1 MKEFAYSEPCLDEE
15 DKKAVLEVLNSK
27 QLEFAY
33 SEPCLDEE
41 DKKAVLEVLNSKQLT
56 QGKRSLLFEEALCEF
71 LGVKHAL
78 VFNSATS
85 ALLTLYRNFSDFN
98 ADCNEIITTPISFVA
113 TANMLLESGY
123 KPVFAEIKND
133 GNIDELALEKLINER
148 TKAIVSVDY
157 AGKSVEIGSIQKLC
171 KRHSLSFLSDSS
183 HALGSEYQN
192 KKVGGFALAS
202 VFSFHAIKPITTA
215 EGGAVV
221 TNDGEL
227 YEKMKLFRSHGM
239 LKKDFFEGEVKSIGH
254 NFRLNEI
261 QSALGLSQLK
271 KAPLLMQKREEIAL
285 VYDRIFKDNPYFTP
299 LHPLLKDKSS
309 NHLYPI
315 LMRQKFF
322 TCKKLILENLHK
334 HGILAQVHYKPIYQ
348 YQLYQQLF
356 NTAPLKSAEDFYR
369 AEISLP
375 CHANLD
381 LGSVQNIAHG
391 VLKTFENLKVK

>member
-1 MKEFAYSEPCLDEE
+1 MKGFAYSEPCLDEE

-27 QLEFAY
+27 QI
-33 SEPCLDEE
+33 
-41 DKKAVLEVLNSKQLT
+41 T
-56 QGKRSLLFEEALCEF
+56 QGRRSLLFEEALCEF

-123 KPVFAEIKND
+123 KPVFAGIKND
-133 GNIDELALEKLINER
+133 GNIDELALEKLINKK

-171 KRHSLSFLSDSS
+171 KKHSLSFLSDSS

-221 TNDGEL
+221 TNDSEL

-239 LKKDFFEGEVKSIGH
+239 FKKDFFEGEVKSIGH

-285 VYDRIFKDNPYFTP
+285 IYDRIFKDNPYFTP

-322 TCKKLILENLHK
+322 ACKKLILENLHER
-334 HGILAQVHYKPIYQ
+334 GILAQVHYKPIYQ

-356 NTAPLKSAEDFYR
+356 NTAPLKNAEDFYR

-381 LGSVQNIAHG
+381 LESAQTIAHG
-391 VLKTFENLKVK
+391 VLKTFESFKIE

>member
-1 MKEFAYSEPCLDEE
+1 MK
-15 DKKAVLEVLNSK
+15 
-27 QLEFAY
+27 EFAY

-133 GNIDELALEKLINER
+133 GNIDELALEKLINKK

-227 YEKMKLFRSHGM
+227 YEKMKWFRSHGM
-239 LKKDFFEGEVKSIGH
+239 IKKDFFEGEVKSIGH

-334 HGILAQVHYKPIYQ
+334 RGILAQVHYKPIYQ

-375 CHANLD
+375 CHANLN
-381 LGSVQNIAHG
+381 LESAQTIAHG
-391 VLKTFENLKVK
+391 VLKTFEDLKIE

>member
-1 MKEFAYSEPCLDEE
+1 MK
-15 DKKAVLEVLNSK
+15 
-27 QLEFAY
+27 EFAY

-85 ALLTLYRNFSDFN
+85 ALLTLYRNFSNFS

-133 GNIDELALEKLINER
+133 GNIDELALEKLINKK

-221 TNDGEL
+221 TNDNEL
-227 YEKMKLFRSHGM
+227 YEKMKWFRSHGM
-239 LKKDFFEGEVKSIGH
+239 IKKDFFEGEVKSIGH

-334 HGILAQVHYKPIYQ
+334 RGILAQVHYKPIYQ

-356 NTAPLKSAEDFYR
+356 NTAPLKSAQDFYR

-381 LGSVQNIAHG
+381 LESVQNIAHG
-391 VLKTFENLKVK
+391 VLKTFEDLKIE

>member
-1 MKEFAYSEPCLDEE
+1 MK
-15 DKKAVLEVLNSK
+15 
-27 QLEFAY
+27 EFAY

-85 ALLTLYRNFSDFN
+85 ALLTLYKNFSDFN

-133 GNIDELALEKLINER
+133 GNIDELVLEKLITKK

-157 AGKSVEIGSIQKLC
+157 AGKSVEIESIQKLC
-171 KRHSLSFLSDSS
+171 KKHSLSFLSDSS

-221 TNDGEL
+221 TNDNEL
-227 YEKMKLFRSHGM
+227 YEKMKWFRSHGM
-239 LKKDFFEGEVKSIGH
+239 IKKNFFEGEVKSIGH

-285 VYDRIFKDNPYFTP
+285 IYDRIFKDNPYFTP

-334 HGILAQVHYKPIYQ
+334 CGILAQVHYKPIYQ

-356 NTAPLKSAEDFYR
+356 NTAPLKSAEDFYH

-381 LGSVQNIAHG
+381 LKSVQNIAHG
-391 VLKTFENLKVK
+391 VLKTFESFKIE

>member
-1 MKEFAYSEPCLDEE
+1 MK
-15 DKKAVLEVLNSK
+15 
-27 QLEFAY
+27 EFAY

-133 GNIDELALEKLINER
+133 GNIDELALEKLINKK

-227 YEKMKLFRSHGM
+227 HEKMKWFRSHGM
-239 LKKDFFEGEVKSIGH
+239 IKKDFFEGEVKSIGH

-334 HGILAQVHYKPIYQ
+334 RGILAQVHYKPIYQ

-356 NTAPLKSAEDFYR
+356 NTAPLKNAEDFYR

-381 LGSVQNIAHG
+381 LESTQNIAHG
-391 VLKTFENLKVK
+391 VLKTFENLKIE

>member
-1 MKEFAYSEPCLDEE
+1 MK
-15 DKKAVLEVLNSK
+15 
-27 QLEFAY
+27 EFAY

-133 GNIDELALEKLINER
+133 GNIDELVLEKLINER

-157 AGKSVEIGSIQKLC
+157 AGKSVEIESIQKLC

-227 YEKMKLFRSHGM
+227 YEKIKLFRSHGM
-239 LKKDFFEGEVKSIGH
+239 LKKDFFEGEVKNIGH

-285 VYDRIFKDNPYFTP
+285 AYDRIFKDNPYFTL

-334 HGILAQVHYKPIYQ
+334 RGILAQVHYKPIYQ

-381 LGSVQNIAHG
+381 LESVQNIAHG
-391 VLKTFENLKVK
+391 VLKTFENLKIE

>member
-1 MKEFAYSEPCLDEE
+1 MK
-15 DKKAVLEVLNSK
+15 
-27 QLEFAY
+27 EFAY

-85 ALLTLYRNFSDFN
+85 ALLTLYRNFSDFS

-123 KPVFAEIKND
+123 KPVFAGIKND
-133 GNIDELALEKLINER
+133 GNIDELALEKLINKK

-157 AGKSVEIGSIQKLC
+157 AGKSVEIESIQKLC

-221 TNDGEL
+221 TNDNEL
-227 YEKMKLFRSHGM
+227 YEKMKWFRSHGM
-239 LKKDFFEGEVKSIGH
+239 IKKDFFEGEVKSIGH

-271 KAPLLMQKREEIAL
+271 KASFLMQKREEIAL
-285 VYDRIFKDNPYFTP
+285 TYDRIFKDNPYFTP

-334 HGILAQVHYKPIYQ
+334 RGILAQVHYKPIYQ

-356 NTAPLKSAEDFYR
+356 NTAPLKSAEDFYC

-381 LGSVQNIAHG
+381 LESVQNIAHG
-391 VLKTFENLKVK
+391 VLKTFESFKIE

>member
-1 MKEFAYSEPCLDEE
+1 MK
-15 DKKAVLEVLNSK
+15 
-27 QLEFAY
+27 EFAY

-85 ALLTLYRNFSDFN
+85 ALLTLYRNFSNFS

-133 GNIDELALEKLINER
+133 GNIDELALEKLINKK

-157 AGKSVEIGSIQKLC
+157 AGKSVEIESIQKLC

-227 YEKMKLFRSHGM
+227 HEKMKWFRSHGM
-239 LKKDFFEGEVKSIGH
+239 IKKDFFEGEVKSIGH

-285 VYDRIFKDNPYFTP
+285 IYDRIFKDNPYFTP

-334 HGILAQVHYKPIYQ
+334 RGILAQVHYKPIYQ

-356 NTAPLKSAEDFYR
+356 NTAPLKSTEDFYH

-381 LGSVQNIAHG
+381 LESVHNIAHG
-391 VLKTFENLKVK
+391 VLKTFEDLKIE

>member
-1 MKEFAYSEPCLDEE
+1 MK
-15 DKKAVLEVLNSK
+15 K
-27 QLEFAY
+27 FAY

-56 QGKRSLLFEEALCEF
+56 QGKYSLLFEEALCEF

-78 VFNSATS
+78 AFNSATS
-85 ALLTLYRNFSDFN
+85 ALLTLYRNFSEFS
-98 ADCNEIITTPISFVA
+98 ADRNEIITTPISFVA

-123 KPVFAEIKND
+123 KPVFAEVKND
-133 GNIDELALEKLINER
+133 GNIDELALEKLITKK

-157 AGKSVEIGSIQKLC
+157 AGKSVEIESVQRLC
-171 KRHSLSFLSDSS
+171 KKHSLSFLSDSS

-221 TNDGEL
+221 TNDSEL
-227 YEKMKLFRSHGM
+227 HEKMKSFRSHGM
-239 LKKDFFEGEVKSIGH
+239 LKKDFFEGEVKSVGY

-271 KAPLLMQKREEIAL
+271 KAPLLMQKREEVAL
-285 VYDRIFKDNPYFTP
+285 VYDEIFKDNPYFTP
-299 LHPLLKDKSS
+299 LHPLLKHQSS

-322 TCKKLILENLHK
+322 TFKRSILDFLHK
-334 HGILAQVHYKPIYQ
+334 LGILAQVHYKPIYQ

-356 NTAPLKSAEDFYR
+356 NTAPLKSAEDFYN

-381 LGSVQNIAHG
+381 LESVKNIAHG
-391 VLKTFENLKVK
+391 VLKTFEGFNRMGFI

>member
-1 MKEFAYSEPCLDEE
+1 MK
-15 DKKAVLEVLNSK
+15 
-27 QLEFAY
+27 EFAY

-133 GNIDELALEKLINER
+133 GNIDELALEKLINKK

-171 KRHSLSFLSDSS
+171 KKHSLSFLSDSS

-227 YEKMKLFRSHGM
+227 YEKMKWFRSHGM
-239 LKKDFFEGEVKSIGH
+239 IKKDFFEGEVKSIGH

-334 HGILAQVHYKPIYQ
+334 RGILAQVHYKPIYQ

-381 LGSVQNIAHG
+381 LESVQNIAHG
-391 VLKTFENLKVK
+391 VLKTFEGFKIE

>member
-1 MKEFAYSEPCLDEE
+1 MK
-15 DKKAVLEVLNSK
+15 
-27 QLEFAY
+27 EFAY

-85 ALLTLYRNFSDFN
+85 ALLTLYRNFSDFS

-133 GNIDELALEKLINER
+133 GNIDELALEKLINEK

-221 TNDGEL
+221 TNDSEL
-227 YEKMKLFRSHGM
+227 HEKMKWFRSHGM
-239 LKKDFFEGEVKSIGH
+239 IKKDFFEGEVKSIGH

-285 VYDRIFKDNPYFTP
+285 IYDRIFKDNPYFTP

-334 HGILAQVHYKPIYQ
+334 RGILAQVHYKPIYQ

-381 LGSVQNIAHG
+381 LESVQNIAHG
-391 VLKTFENLKVK
+391 ILKTFEDLKIE

>member
-1 MKEFAYSEPCLDEE
+1 MK
-15 DKKAVLEVLNSK
+15 
-27 QLEFAY
+27 EFAY

-133 GNIDELALEKLINER
+133 GNIDELALEKLINEK

-221 TNDGEL
+221 TNDSEL
-227 YEKMKLFRSHGM
+227 HEKMKWFRSHGM
-239 LKKDFFEGEVKSIGH
+239 LKKDFFEGEVKSVGH

-285 VYDRIFKDNPYFTP
+285 TYDRIFKDNPYFTP

-334 HGILAQVHYKPIYQ
+334 IGILAQVHYKPIYQ

-356 NTAPLKSAEDFYR
+356 NTAPLKSTEDFYR

-375 CHANLD
+375 CHANLN
-381 LGSVQNIAHG
+381 LESVQNIAHG
-391 VLKTFENLKVK
+391 VLKTFESFKVE

>member
-1 MKEFAYSEPCLDEE
+1 MK
-15 DKKAVLEVLNSK
+15 
-27 QLEFAY
+27 EFAY

-85 ALLTLYRNFSDFN
+85 ALLTLYRNFSGFN
-98 ADCNEIITTPISFVA
+98 AHCNEIITTPISFVA

-123 KPVFAEIKND
+123 TPVFAEVKND
-133 GNIDELALEKLINER
+133 GNIDELALEKLITKK

-157 AGKSVEIGSIQKLC
+157 AGKSVEVGSIQKLC
-171 KRHSLSFLSDSS
+171 KKHSLSFLSDSS

-221 TNDGEL
+221 TNNSEL

-239 LKKDFFEGEVKSIGH
+239 LKKNFFEGEVKSIGH

-271 KAPLLMQKREEIAL
+271 KAPFLMQKREEIAL

-315 LMRQKFF
+315 LIRQKFF

-334 HGILAQVHYKPIYQ
+334 LGILAQVHYKPIYQ

-356 NTAPLKSAEDFYR
+356 NTAPLKSAEDFYN

-375 CHANLD
+375 CHANLN
-381 LGSVQNIAHG
+381 LESVQNIAHS
-391 VLKTFENLKVK
+391 VLKTFESFNRISSI

>member
-1 MKEFAYSEPCLDEE
+1 MK
-15 DKKAVLEVLNSK
+15 
-27 QLEFAY
+27 EFAY

-85 ALLTLYRNFSDFN
+85 ALLTLYRNFSDFS

-133 GNIDELALEKLINER
+133 GNIDELALEKLINEK

-221 TNDGEL
+221 TNDNEL
-227 YEKMKLFRSHGM
+227 YEKMKWFRSHGM
-239 LKKDFFEGEVKSIGH
+239 IKKDFFEGEVKSIGY

-334 HGILAQVHYKPIYQ
+334 RGILAQVHYKPIYQ

-381 LGSVQNIAHG
+381 LESVQNIAHG
-391 VLKTFENLKVK
+391 VLKTFENLKIE

>member
-1 MKEFAYSEPCLDEE
+1 MK
-15 DKKAVLEVLNSK
+15 
-27 QLEFAY
+27 EFAY

-123 KPVFAEIKND
+123 KPVFAEVKND
-133 GNIDELALEKLINER
+133 GNIDELALEKLINKK

-157 AGKSVEIGSIQKLC
+157 AGKSVEIESIQKLC
-171 KRHSLSFLSDSS
+171 KKHSLSFLSDSS

-227 YEKMKLFRSHGM
+227 YEKMKWFRSHGM

-334 HGILAQVHYKPIYQ
+334 RGILAQVHYKPIYQ

-381 LGSVQNIAHG
+381 LESAQTIAHG
-391 VLKTFENLKVK
+391 VLKTFEGFKIE

>member
-1 MKEFAYSEPCLDEE
+1 MK
-15 DKKAVLEVLNSK
+15 
-27 QLEFAY
+27 EFAY

-123 KPVFAEIKND
+123 KPVFAEVKND
-133 GNIDELALEKLINER
+133 GNIDELALEKLINEK

-192 KKVGGFALAS
+192 KKVGSFALAS

-221 TNDGEL
+221 TNDNEL
-227 YEKMKLFRSHGM
+227 YEKMKWFRSHGM
-239 LKKDFFEGEVKSIGH
+239 IKKDFFEGEVKSIGH

-271 KAPLLMQKREEIAL
+271 KAPFLMQKREEVAL

-334 HGILAQVHYKPIYQ
+334 RGILAQVHYKPIYQ

-356 NTAPLKSAEDFYR
+356 NTAPLKSAQDFYR

-381 LGSVQNIAHG
+381 LESVQNIAHG
-391 VLKTFENLKVK
+391 VLKTFEDLKIE

>member
-15 DKKAVLEVLNSK
+15 DKR
-27 QLEFAY
+27 
-33 SEPCLDEE
+33 
-41 DKKAVLEVLNSKQLT
+41 AVLEVLNSKQLT

-85 ALLTLYRNFSDFN
+85 ALLTLYRNFSDFST
-98 ADCNEIITTPISFVA
+98 DCNEIITTPISFVA

-221 TNDGEL
+221 TNDSEL
-227 YEKMKLFRSHGM
+227 YEKMKWFRSHGM

-285 VYDRIFKDNPYFTP
+285 VYDRIFKDNHYFTP

-334 HGILAQVHYKPIYQ
+334 RGILAQVHYKPIYQ

-356 NTAPLKSAEDFYR
+356 NTAPLKSAEDFYC

-381 LGSVQNIAHG
+381 LESVQNIAHG
-391 VLKTFENLKVK
+391 VLKTFEDLKVE

>member
-1 MKEFAYSEPCLDEE
+1 MK
-15 DKKAVLEVLNSK
+15 
-27 QLEFAY
+27 EFAY

-113 TANMLLESGY
+113 TANMLLESGC

-133 GNIDELALEKLINER
+133 GNIDELALEKLINEK

-157 AGKSVEIGSIQKLC
+157 AGKSVEIESIQKLC

-221 TNDGEL
+221 TNDSEL
-227 YEKMKLFRSHGM
+227 YEKMKWFRSHGM
-239 LKKDFFEGEVKSIGH
+239 IKKDFFEGEVKSIGY

-285 VYDRIFKDNPYFTP
+285 TYDRIFKDNPYFTP

-334 HGILAQVHYKPIYQ
+334 RGILAQVHYKPIYQ

-381 LGSVQNIAHG
+381 LESVQNIAHG
-391 VLKTFENLKVK
+391 VLKTFENLKIE

>member
-1 MKEFAYSEPCLDEE
+1 MK
-15 DKKAVLEVLNSK
+15 
-27 QLEFAY
+27 EFAY

-85 ALLTLYRNFSDFN
+85 ALLTLYRNFSNFN

-133 GNIDELALEKLINER
+133 GNIDELALEKLINKK

-227 YEKMKLFRSHGM
+227 YEKMKWFRSHGM
-239 LKKDFFEGEVKSIGH
+239 IKKDFFEGEVKSIGH

-334 HGILAQVHYKPIYQ
+334 CGILAQVHYKPIYQ

-356 NTAPLKSAEDFYR
+356 NTAPLKSAQDFYR

-381 LGSVQNIAHG
+381 LESVQNIAHG
-391 VLKTFENLKVK
+391 VLKTFEDLKIE

>member
-1 MKEFAYSEPCLDEE
+1 MK
-15 DKKAVLEVLNSK
+15 
-27 QLEFAY
+27 EFAY

-56 QGKRSLLFEEALCEF
+56 QGEYSLLFEEALCEF

-85 ALLTLYRNFSDFN
+85 ALLTLYRNFSGFN

-123 KPVFAEIKND
+123 RPVFAEVKND
-133 GNIDELALEKLINER
+133 GNIDELALEKLITKK

-157 AGKSVEIGSIQKLC
+157 AGKSVEVGSIQKLC
-171 KRHSLSFLSDSS
+171 KKHSLSFLSDSS

-192 KKVGGFALAS
+192 KKVGSFALAS

-221 TNDGEL
+221 TNDSEL

-315 LMRQKFF
+315 LMDQKFF
-322 TCKKLILENLHK
+322 TCKKLILKNLHK
-334 HGILAQVHYKPIYQ
+334 RGILAQVHYKPIYQ

-356 NTAPLKSAEDFYR
+356 NTAPLKSAEDFYN

-375 CHANLD
+375 CHANLN
-381 LGSVQNIAHG
+381 LESVQNIAHG
-391 VLKTFENLKVK
+391 VLKTFEDLKIE

>member
-15 DKKAVLEVLNSK
+15 DKKAVLEVL
-27 QLEFAY
+27 
-33 SEPCLDEE
+33 D
-41 DKKAVLEVLNSKQLT
+41 SKQLT

-133 GNIDELALEKLINER
+133 GNIDELALEKLINEK

-227 YEKMKLFRSHGM
+227 YEKMKWFRSHGM
-239 LKKDFFEGEVKSIGH
+239 IKKDFFEGEVKSIGH

-285 VYDRIFKDNPYFTP
+285 AYDRIFKDNPYFTP

-334 HGILAQVHYKPIYQ
+334 RGILAQVHYKPIYQ

-356 NTAPLKSAEDFYR
+356 NTAPLKSAQDFYR

-381 LGSVQNIAHG
+381 LESVQNIAHG
-391 VLKTFENLKVK
+391 VLKTFEDLKIE

>member
-1 MKEFAYSEPCLDEE
+1 MK
-15 DKKAVLEVLNSK
+15 K
-27 QLEFAY
+27 FAY

-56 QGKRSLLFEEALCEF
+56 QGKYSLLFEEALCEF

-85 ALLTLYRNFSDFN
+85 ALLTLYRNFSGFN
-98 ADCNEIITTPISFVA
+98 AHCNEIITTPISFVA

-123 KPVFAEIKND
+123 TPVFAEVKND
-133 GNIDELALEKLINER
+133 GNIDELALEKLITKK

-157 AGKSVEIGSIQKLC
+157 AGKSVEVGSIQKLC
-171 KRHSLSFLSDSS
+171 KKHSLSFLSDSS

-221 TNDGEL
+221 TNNSEL
-227 YEKMKLFRSHGM
+227 YEKMKSFRSHGM

-271 KAPLLMQKREEIAL
+271 KAPFLMQKREEIAL
-285 VYDRIFKDNPYFTP
+285 TYDEIFKDNPYFTP
-299 LHPLLKDKSS
+299 LHPLLKHQSS

-334 HGILAQVHYKPIYQ
+334 LGILAQVHYKPIYQ

-356 NTAPLKSAEDFYR
+356 NTAPLKSAEDFYN

-381 LGSVQNIAHG
+381 LESVQNIAHG
-391 VLKTFENLKVK
+391 VLKTFEGFNRISSI

>member
-1 MKEFAYSEPCLDEE
+1 MK
-15 DKKAVLEVLNSK
+15 
-27 QLEFAY
+27 EFAY

-85 ALLTLYRNFSDFN
+85 ALLTLYRNFSDFS

-133 GNIDELALEKLINER
+133 GNIDELALEKLINEK

-221 TNDGEL
+221 TNDSEL
-227 YEKMKLFRSHGM
+227 HEKMKLFRSHGM

-334 HGILAQVHYKPIYQ
+334 RGILAQVHYKPIYQ

-381 LGSVQNIAHG
+381 LESVQNIAHG
-391 VLKTFENLKVK
+391 VLKTFENLKVE

>member
-1 MKEFAYSEPCLDEE
+1 MK
-15 DKKAVLEVLNSK
+15 
-27 QLEFAY
+27 EFAY

-123 KPVFAEIKND
+123 TPVFAGIKND
-133 GNIDELALEKLINER
+133 GNIDELALEKLINEK

-157 AGKSVEIGSIQKLC
+157 AGKSVEAKSIQKLC
-171 KRHSLSFLSDSS
+171 KKHSLNFLSDSS

-192 KKVGGFALAS
+192 QKVGGFALAS

-221 TNDGEL
+221 TNDSEL

-271 KAPLLMQKREEIAL
+271 KAPLLMQKREEAAL
-285 VYDRIFKDNPYFTP
+285 TYDRIFKDNPYFTP

-322 TCKKLILENLHK
+322 ACKKLILENLHK
-334 HGILAQVHYKPIYQ
+334 RGILAQVHYKPIYQ

-375 CHANLD
+375 CHANLN
-381 LGSVQNIAHG
+381 LESVQNIAHG
-391 VLKTFENLKVK
+391 VLKTFENLKIE

>member
-1 MKEFAYSEPCLDEE
+1 MK
-15 DKKAVLEVLNSK
+15 
-27 QLEFAY
+27 EFAY

-71 LGVKHAL
+71 LSVKHAL

-123 KPVFAEIKND
+123 RPVFAEVKND
-133 GNIDELALEKLINER
+133 GNIDELALEKLITKK

-157 AGKSVEIGSIQKLC
+157 AGKSVEVGSIQKLC
-171 KRHSLSFLSDSS
+171 KKHSLSFLSDSS

-221 TNDGEL
+221 TNNSEL

-271 KAPLLMQKREEIAL
+271 KAPFLMQKREEAAL
-285 VYDRIFKDNPYFTP
+285 TYDRIFKDNPYFTP

-322 TCKKLILENLHK
+322 ACKKLILENLHK
-334 HGILAQVHYKPIYQ
+334 RGILAQVHYKPIYQ

-356 NTAPLKSAEDFYR
+356 NTAPLKSAEVFYC

-375 CHANLD
+375 CHANLN
-381 LGSVQNIAHG
+381 LESVQNIAHG
-391 VLKTFENLKVK
+391 VLKTFEDLKIE

>member
-1 MKEFAYSEPCLDEE
+1 MK
-15 DKKAVLEVLNSK
+15 
-27 QLEFAY
+27 EFAY

-56 QGKRSLLFEEALCEF
+56 QGKRSLLFEEALCKF

-133 GNIDELALEKLINER
+133 GNIDELALKKLINKK

-157 AGKSVEIGSIQKLC
+157 AGKSVEIESIQKLC

-215 EGGAVV
+215 EGGAIV

-227 YEKMKLFRSHGM
+227 YEKIKLFRSHGM

-334 HGILAQVHYKPIYQ
+334 RGILAQVHYKPIYQ

-356 NTAPLKSAEDFYR
+356 NTAPLKSAENFYR

-375 CHANLD
+375 CHANLN
-381 LGSVQNIAHG
+381 LESAQTIAHG
-391 VLKTFENLKVK
+391 VLKTFENLKIE

>member
-1 MKEFAYSEPCLDEE
+1 MK
-15 DKKAVLEVLNSK
+15 
-27 QLEFAY
+27 EFAY

-85 ALLTLYRNFSDFN
+85 ALLTLYRNFSGFN
-98 ADCNEIITTPISFVA
+98 TDCNEIITTPISFVA

-133 GNIDELALEKLINER
+133 GNIDELALEKLINEK

-157 AGKSVEIGSIQKLC
+157 AGKSVEIESIQKLC

-221 TNDGEL
+221 TNDNEL
-227 YEKMKLFRSHGM
+227 YEKMKWFRSHGM
-239 LKKDFFEGEVKSIGH
+239 IKKDFFEGEVKSIGH

-334 HGILAQVHYKPIYQ
+334 CGILAQVHYKPIYQ

-356 NTAPLKSAEDFYR
+356 NTVPLKSAQDFYR

-381 LGSVQNIAHG
+381 LESVQNIAHG
-391 VLKTFENLKVK
+391 VLKTFENLKIE

>member
-1 MKEFAYSEPCLDEE
+1 MK
-15 DKKAVLEVLNSK
+15 
-27 QLEFAY
+27 EFAY

-133 GNIDELALEKLINER
+133 GNIDELALEKLINKK

-221 TNDGEL
+221 TNDNEL
-227 YEKMKLFRSHGM
+227 YEKMKWFRSHGM

-334 HGILAQVHYKPIYQ
+334 RGILAQVHYKPIYQ

-356 NTAPLKSAEDFYR
+356 NTAPLKSAQDFYR

-381 LGSVQNIAHG
+381 LESVQNIAHG
-391 VLKTFENLKVK
+391 VLKTFENLKIE

>member
-1 MKEFAYSEPCLDEE
+1 MK
-15 DKKAVLEVLNSK
+15 
-27 QLEFAY
+27 EFAY

-133 GNIDELALEKLINER
+133 GNIDELALEKLINEK

-192 KKVGGFALAS
+192 KKVGSFALAS

-221 TNDGEL
+221 TNDSEL

-334 HGILAQVHYKPIYQ
+334 RGILAQVHYKPIYQ

-375 CHANLD
+375 CHASLD
-381 LGSVQNIAHG
+381 LESAQTIAHG
-391 VLKTFENLKVK
+391 VLKTFENLKIE

>member
-1 MKEFAYSEPCLDEE
+1 MK
-15 DKKAVLEVLNSK
+15 
-27 QLEFAY
+27 EFAY

-85 ALLTLYRNFSDFN
+85 ALLTLYRNFSEFS

-123 KPVFAEIKND
+123 TPVFAGIKND
-133 GNIDELALEKLINER
+133 GNIDELVLEKLITKK

-157 AGKSVEIGSIQKLC
+157 AGKSVEIESIQKLC
-171 KRHSLSFLSDSS
+171 KKHSLSFLSDSS

-221 TNDGEL
+221 TNDSEL

-261 QSALGLSQLK
+261 QSTLGLSQLK

-334 HGILAQVHYKPIYQ
+334 CGILAQVHYKPIYQ

-356 NTAPLKSAEDFYR
+356 NTAPLKSAQDFYR

-375 CHANLD
+375 CHANLN
-381 LGSVQNIAHG
+381 LENAKEIAHG
-391 VLKTFENLKVK
+391 VLKTFESFKIE

>member
-1 MKEFAYSEPCLDEE
+1 MK
-15 DKKAVLEVLNSK
+15 
-27 QLEFAY
+27 EFAY

-123 KPVFAEIKND
+123 KPVFAEVKND
-133 GNIDELALEKLINER
+133 GNIDELALEKLINKK

-157 AGKSVEIGSIQKLC
+157 AGKSVEIESIQKLC
-171 KRHSLSFLSDSS
+171 KKHSLSFLSDSS

-221 TNDGEL
+221 TNDSEL
-227 YEKMKLFRSHGM
+227 YEKMKWFRSHGM
-239 LKKDFFEGEVKSIGH
+239 IKKDFFEGEVKSIGH

-285 VYDRIFKDNPYFTP
+285 AYDRIFKDNPYFTP

-334 HGILAQVHYKPIYQ
+334 CGILAQVHYKPIYQ

-381 LGSVQNIAHG
+381 LESVQNIAHG
-391 VLKTFENLKVK
+391 VLKTFEDLKIE

>member
-1 MKEFAYSEPCLDEE
+1 MK
-15 DKKAVLEVLNSK
+15 
-27 QLEFAY
+27 EFAY

-157 AGKSVEIGSIQKLC
+157 AGKSVEIGSIQELC
-171 KRHSLSFLSDSS
+171 KKHSLSFLSDSS

-192 KKVGGFALAS
+192 KKVGSFALAS

-239 LKKDFFEGEVKSIGH
+239 LKKDFFEGEAKSIGH

-285 VYDRIFKDNPYFTP
+285 IYDRIFKDNPYFTP

-322 TCKKLILENLHK
+322 ACKKLILENLHQR
-334 HGILAQVHYKPIYQ
+334 GILAQVHYKPIYQ

-381 LGSVQNIAHG
+381 LEIVQNIAHG
-391 VLKTFENLKVK
+391 VLKTFEDLKIE

>member
-1 MKEFAYSEPCLDEE
+1 MK
-15 DKKAVLEVLNSK
+15 
-27 QLEFAY
+27 EFAY

-85 ALLTLYRNFSDFN
+85 ALLTLYRNFSEFS

-123 KPVFAEIKND
+123 KPVFAGIKND
-133 GNIDELALEKLINER
+133 GNIDELVLEKLINEK

-157 AGKSVEIGSIQKLC
+157 AGKSVEIESIQELC
-171 KRHSLSFLSDSS
+171 KKHSLSFLSDSS

-221 TNDGEL
+221 TNDSEL
-227 YEKMKLFRSHGM
+227 HEKMKLFRSHGM

-271 KAPLLMQKREEIAL
+271 KAPLLMQKREEVAL
-285 VYDRIFKDNPYFTP
+285 TYDRIFKDNPYFTP

-334 HGILAQVHYKPIYQ
+334 RGILAQVHYKPIYQ

-375 CHANLD
+375 CHANLN
-381 LGSVQNIAHG
+381 LESVQNIAHG
-391 VLKTFENLKVK
+391 VLKTFESFKIE

>member
-1 MKEFAYSEPCLDEE
+1 MK
-15 DKKAVLEVLNSK
+15 
-27 QLEFAY
+27 EFAY

-85 ALLTLYRNFSDFN
+85 ALLTLYRNFSDLN

-157 AGKSVEIGSIQKLC
+157 AGKSVEIESIQKLC

-221 TNDGEL
+221 TNDNEL
-227 YEKMKLFRSHGM
+227 YEKMKWFRSHGM

-334 HGILAQVHYKPIYQ
+334 RGILAQVHYKPIYQ

-381 LGSVQNIAHG
+381 LENVQNIAHG
-391 VLKTFENLKVK
+391 VLKTFENLKIE

>member
-1 MKEFAYSEPCLDEE
+1 MK
-15 DKKAVLEVLNSK
+15 
-27 QLEFAY
+27 EFAY

-98 ADCNEIITTPISFVA
+98 ADYNEIITTPISFVA

-133 GNIDELALEKLINER
+133 GNIDELALEKLINKK

-157 AGKSVEIGSIQKLC
+157 AGKSVEIESIQKLC

-221 TNDGEL
+221 TNDSEL
-227 YEKMKLFRSHGM
+227 HEKMKWFRSHGM

-285 VYDRIFKDNPYFTP
+285 IYDRIFKDNPYFTP

-315 LMRQKFF
+315 LMHQKFF

-334 HGILAQVHYKPIYQ
+334 RGILAQVHYKPIYQ

-381 LGSVQNIAHG
+381 LESVQNIAHG
-391 VLKTFENLKVK
+391 VLKTFESFKIE

>member
-1 MKEFAYSEPCLDEE
+1 MKEFAYSEPCLDG
-15 DKKAVLEVLNSK
+15 
-27 QLEFAY
+27 
-33 SEPCLDEE
+33 E

-85 ALLTLYRNFSDFN
+85 ALLTLYRNFSDFS

-133 GNIDELALEKLINER
+133 GNIDELALEKLINEK

-221 TNDGEL
+221 TNDSEL
-227 YEKMKLFRSHGM
+227 HEKMKWFRSHGM
-239 LKKDFFEGEVKSIGH
+239 IKKDFFEGEVKSIGY

-271 KAPLLMQKREEIAL
+271 KAPFLMQKREEIAL
-285 VYDRIFKDNPYFTP
+285 TYDRIFKDNPYFTP

-322 TCKKLILENLHK
+322 TCKKFILENLHK
-334 HGILAQVHYKPIYQ
+334 RGILAQVHYKPIYQ

-381 LGSVQNIAHG
+381 LKSAQNIAHG
-391 VLKTFENLKVK
+391 VLKTFEGFKIE

>member
-15 DKKAVLEVLNSK
+15 DKKAI
-27 QLEFAY
+27 
-33 SEPCLDEE
+33 
-41 DKKAVLEVLNSKQLT
+41 LEVLNSKQLT

-85 ALLTLYRNFSDFN
+85 ALLTLYRNFSDFS

-227 YEKMKLFRSHGM
+227 YEKMKWFRSHGM
-239 LKKDFFEGEVKSIGH
+239 IKKDFFEGEVKSIGH

-381 LGSVQNIAHG
+381 LESVQNIAHG
-391 VLKTFENLKVK
+391 VLKTFENLKIE

>member
-1 MKEFAYSEPCLDEE
+1 MK
-15 DKKAVLEVLNSK
+15 
-27 QLEFAY
+27 EFAY

-85 ALLTLYRNFSDFN
+85 ALLTLYRNFSGFS

-133 GNIDELALEKLINER
+133 GNIDELALEKLINEK

-157 AGKSVEIGSIQKLC
+157 AGKSVEIESIQRLC

-227 YEKMKLFRSHGM
+227 HEKMKWFRSHGM

-322 TCKKLILENLHK
+322 ACKKLILENLHK
-334 HGILAQVHYKPIYQ
+334 CGILAQVHYKPIYR

-381 LGSVQNIAHG
+381 LEIVQNIAHG
-391 VLKTFENLKVK
+391 VLKTFEDLKIE

>member
-1 MKEFAYSEPCLDEE
+1 MK
-15 DKKAVLEVLNSK
+15 
-27 QLEFAY
+27 EFAY

-56 QGKRSLLFEEALCEF
+56 QGKRSLLLEEALCEF

-85 ALLTLYRNFSDFN
+85 ALLALYRNFSDFN

-133 GNIDELALEKLINER
+133 GNIDELALEKLINEK

-157 AGKSVEIGSIQKLC
+157 AGKSVEVGSIQKLC

-285 VYDRIFKDNPYFTP
+285 TYDRIFKDNPYFTP

-334 HGILAQVHYKPIYQ
+334 RGILAQVHYKPIYQ

-356 NTAPLKSAEDFYR
+356 NTAPLKNAEDFYR

-381 LGSVQNIAHG
+381 LESVQNIAHG
-391 VLKTFENLKVK
+391 VLKTFESFKIE

>member
-1 MKEFAYSEPCLDEE
+1 MK
-15 DKKAVLEVLNSK
+15 
-27 QLEFAY
+27 EFAY

-98 ADCNEIITTPISFVA
+98 AGCNEIITTPISFVA

-133 GNIDELALEKLINER
+133 GNIDELALEKLINEK
-148 TKAIVSVDY
+148 TKAIVSMDY
-157 AGKSVEIGSIQKLC
+157 AGKSVEIESIQKLC

-221 TNDGEL
+221 TNDNEL
-227 YEKMKLFRSHGM
+227 YEKMKWFRSHGM

-271 KAPLLMQKREEIAL
+271 KAPFLMQKREEIAL
-285 VYDRIFKDNPYFTP
+285 VYDRIFKDNPYFTS

-334 HGILAQVHYKPIYQ
+334 RGILAQVHYKPIYQ

-356 NTAPLKSAEDFYR
+356 NTAPLKSAQDFYR

-381 LGSVQNIAHG
+381 LESVQNIAHG
-391 VLKTFENLKVK
+391 VLKTFEDLKIE